1 MTVKKTEKAT
11 QTGKA
16 STGTAAAG
24 SAAKKGPAGTAARKA
39 AAKTTAKKASSGTKT
54 KKASAEAEAPK
65 IGEGYEFIHDLDQYL
80 YDKGVHYDIFR
91 KLGAHPSQKDGVK
104 GIHFAVWAPH
114 AQEVHLI
121 GEFNGWDENNIV
133 MERLEPSGIWECFIP
148 EAKIGQ
154 MYKYMIITEDGRRLY
169 KADPYANQSEK
180 RPGTASVIADIS
192 NLHWSDGAWMKK
204 RASFKQDSSPIS
216 IYECHIGSWMRH
228 PHGENE
234 DGFYNYRYFAHS
246 ITDYMKKMG
255 YTHIELM
262 GIAEHP
268 FDGSWGY
275 QVTGYYAPTSRF
287 GTPEDFA
294 YMVNYLHRN
303 GIGVILDWVPAH
315 FPKDAH
321 GLADFDGKACYEYAD
336 PRKGEHPDWGT
347 KVFDFGKSEV
357 KNFLIGNA
365 LFWIEHF
372 HVDGLRV
379 DAVASILYLDY
390 GRRDGEWIPNKFGG
404 NKNLEAIEFFKHLN
418 SVVLGRNAGSM
429 MIAEESTAW
438 PKVTD
443 TPENDGLGFS
453 MKWNMGWMHDFIE
466 YMKLDPYFRKFNH
479 NRMTFAMTYAYS
491 EKYCLVL
498 SHDEVVHLKC
508 SMINKM
514 PGLYDDKF
522 ANLKAGYTFMFGHPG
537 KKLLFMGQEFAQER
551 EWSEDRELDWF
562 LLDEPKHKQM
572 QDFVNELLHLYRN
585 VPAMYSAD
593 CVPEG
598 FEWINA
604 DDADRSIYSFLRHSA
619 DGKSNLLFVINFTP
633 MARPDYRV
641 GCTKKC
647 TYTLVLDGDE
657 ERFGGHGTEH
667 PQKYKAVESE
677 CDGKPYSFAFDLPPY
692 GVAVFRYN

>member
-1 MTVKKTEKAT
+1 MSKQTDKKTAAPKKRAAAAKKPAVRKTVKAAVK
-11 QTGKA
+11 
-16 STGTAAAG
+16 TAAA
-24 SAAKKGPAGTAARKA
+24 K
-39 AAKTTAKKASSGTKT
+39 
-54 KKASAEAEAPK
+54 AEARADAKPALGEA
-65 IGEGYEFIHDLDQYL
+65 FIQELDQYL
-80 YDKGVHYDIFR
+80 YDKGVHYDIFK
-91 KLGAHPSQKDGVK
+91 KLGAHPSTLNGKE

-114 AQEVHLI
+114 ASAVYLI
-121 GEFNGWDENNIV
+121 GEFNGWNEDDLP
-133 MERLEPSGIWECFIP
+133 MLRLEPSGIWETFI
-148 EAKIGQ
+148 ETAKLGQ
-154 MYKYMIITEDGRRLY
+154 MYKYLIYASDGRKLY
-169 KADPYANQSEK
+169 KADPFANQAEK

-192 NLHWSDGAWMKK
+192 NITWSDGVWMKK
-204 RASFKQDSSPIS
+204 REKFVQDTAPIA

-228 PHGENE
+228 PHGEQE

-246 ITDYMKKMG
+246 VTEYIKKMG

-275 QVTGYYAPTSRF
+275 QVTGYFAPTSRY

-294 YMVNYLHRN
+294 YMVNYLHKN
-303 GIGVILDWVPAH
+303 NIGVILDWVPAH
-315 FPKDAH
+315 FPRDAH
-321 GLADFDGKACYEYAD
+321 GLADFDGGACYEYAD

-365 LFWIEHF
+365 LFWIEQF

-390 GRRDGEWIPNKFGG
+390 GRQDGQWVPNKYGG

-418 SVVLGRNAGSM
+418 SVVRGKHPGIM

-443 TPENDGLGFS
+443 IPENDGLGFS
-453 MKWNMGWMHDFIE
+453 MKWNMGWMHDFLE

-522 ANLKAGYTFMFGHPG
+522 ANLKAGYAFMFGHPG

-551 EWSEDRELDWF
+551 EWSEDRELDWY
-562 LLDEPKHKQM
+562 LLEEPRHQQM
-572 QDFVNELLHLYRN
+572 QDFVAALLKLYRN
-585 VPAMYSAD
+585 TPAMYEDD
-593 CVPEG
+593 CYPGG

-604 DDADRSIYSFLRHSA
+604 DDADRSIYSFLRHSD

-641 GCTKKC
+641 GCVKKC
-647 TYTLVLDGDE
+647 TYKLVLDGDE
-657 ERFGGHGTEH
+657 ERFGGHGTPH
-667 PQKYKAVESE
+667 PASYKAVESE

-692 GVAVFRYN
+692 GVAVFRY

>member
-1 MTVKKTEKAT
+1 MSKAADEKNSGKSEGKKTV
-11 QTGKA
+11 
-16 STGTAAAG
+16 
-24 SAAKKGPAGTAARKA
+24 KA
-39 AAKTTAKKASSGTKT
+39 AAKSTQTKKAAGRNASADAKKASVDNT
-54 KKASAEAEAPK
+54 PK
-65 IGEGYEFIHDLDQYL
+65 IGEGYEFVQELDQYL
-80 YDKGVHYDIFR
+80 YDKGVHYDIFF
-91 KLGAHPSQKDGVK
+91 KLGAHPSKKDGVK

-114 AQEVHLI
+114 AEAVYLI
-121 GEFNGWDENNIV
+121 GEFNGWNEENIP
-133 MERLEPSGIWECFIP
+133 MKKLEPSGIWECFYP
-148 EAKIGQ
+148 DAELGQ
-154 MYKYMIITEDGRRLY
+154 MYKYLIYAGDGRKFY
-169 KADPYANQSEK
+169 KADPYANQAEK

-192 NLHWSDGAWMKK
+192 SIRWSDSTWMKK
-204 RASFKQDSSPIS
+204 RPSFDQESSPIS

-228 PHGENE
+228 PHADPE

-246 ITDYMKKMG
+246 VTDYLKKMG

-262 GIAEHP
+262 GVAEHP

-275 QVTGYYAPTSRF
+275 QVTGYYAPTSRY

-321 GLADFDGKACYEYAD
+321 GLADFDGQACYEYAD

-357 KNFLIGNA
+357 KNFLFANA

-390 GRRDGEWIPNKFGG
+390 GRRDGEWIPNKYGG

-418 SVVLGRNAGSM
+418 SVVLGRNPGVM

-443 TPENDGLGFS
+443 VPENDGLGFTL
-453 MKWNMGWMHDFIE
+453 KWNMGWMHDFIE

-551 EWSEDRELDWF
+551 EWSEDRELDWY
-562 LLDEPKHKQM
+562 LLDEPKHRQM
-572 QDFVNELLHLYRN
+572 QDYVQELLHLYKST
-585 VPAMYSAD
+585 PAMYNAD

-604 DDADRSIYSFLRHSA
+604 DDADRSIYSFLRHSE

-667 PQKYKAVESE
+667 PKKYKAVESE

-692 GVAVFRYN
+692 GVAVFRY